1 MKHDDVPWFCASPAP
16 GIPPGIPWD
25 FLGSPGSKVPI
36 PGGETAVVLSGSKCW
51 GQLGGRVPTVP
62 ICWAVGAGQLGSEK
76 EQLMEDNMKSEDKS
90 DKWEWK
96 NGWNGHENHEKS
108 HWITLRD
115 DLGRCR
121 VAITRFDM
129 EILGVLRNRA
139 LWKWFLNDQH
149 QTLGISAYF
158 DIFRIYILHSCDK
171 TLPALFLLVT
181 SHNLSIFESYPSD
194 WLVTSLVSMVSL
206 QQPKVAMVNAH
217 FLIHIVDYLGKKTH

>member
-1 MKHDDVPWFCASPAP
+1 MK
-16 GIPPGIPWD
+16 I
-25 FLGSPGSKVPI
+25 
-36 PGGETAVVLSGSKCW
+36 
-51 GQLGGRVPTVP
+51 
-62 ICWAVGAGQLGSEK
+62 
-76 EQLMEDNMKSEDKS
+76 MK
-90 DKWEWK
+90 
-96 NGWNGHENHEKS
+96 NHIES

-139 LWKWFLNDQH
+139 LWKWFPNDQH

-194 WLVTSLVSMVSL
+194 WLVTSLVSMVFIPAIQGRNGECS
-206 QQPKVAMVNAH
+206 
-217 FLIHIVDYLGKKTH
+217 FFFIHIVDYLGKKTHWNMCFSICGDPNVLGPSRRIFLWMPWTKRSSRQGQEWPQMAGCMQIFGFMRYLVQSLHLDW